1 MACEFNVEDKREVV
15 KLNNSKRF
23 PKYPTMFLNNTCQVR
38 VNKDD
43 YLTEELFTIH
53 SKYRILP
60 RKIYLYGKKTRYSEE
75 DNIYLNYWLSIFLK
89 TVEKGKLCKYDF
101 EKSNSKL
108 ELCIGLPLNYR
119 EKAFR
124 GNTWTK
130 KDVIGFLS
138 CLFDTEIEEADYE
151 QQDFFENLL
160 VA

>member
-1 MACEFNVEDKREVV
+1 MTCEFNIEDKREIV

-23 PKYPTMFLNNTCQVR
+23 LKYPTMFLNNTCQVR

-43 YLTEELFTIH
+43 YLKEEQFTINC
-53 SKYRILP
+53 KYRILP

-101 EKSNSKL
+101 EKSDSKL
-108 ELCIGLPLNYR
+108 ELCIGLPLGFR
-119 EKAFR
+119 EKAFKY
-124 GNTWTK
+124 NTWTK
-130 KDVIGFLS
+130 EDIIGFLS
-138 CLFDTEIEEADYE
+138 CLFDTVIEEADYE
-151 QQDFFENLL
+151 QQDLLESLL